1 MNLFEMTIAI
11 LIVAILA
18 FSLIYTLVVGRQQRV
33 TEGELDSQI
42 AEHVQ
47 KNIYARNPIFLAYG
61 IFFALLLF
69 IILFVAVAFY

>member
-18 FSLIYTLVVGRQQRV
+18 FSLFYTLVVGRRQKAID
-33 TEGELDSQI
+33 GEFDSQI
-42 AEHVQ
+42 ADHVQ
-47 KNIYARNPIFLAYG
+47 KNVYAKNPVFLAYG

-69 IILFVAVAFY
+69 IIFFIAITFY

>member
-18 FSLIYTLVVGRQQRV
+18 FSLFYTLVVGRQHKAVQGGV
-33 TEGELDSQI
+33 DKQI
-42 AEHVQ
+42 PDHVQ
-47 KNIYARNPIFLAYG
+47 KNVYAKNPVFLAYG

-69 IILFVAVAFY
+69 IIFFIAITFY